1 MSAGEEGKASGLS
14 AASGA
19 LLLDLQMRTP
29 QSVARINLMPE
40 RHFLCD
46 HQLTILPTRTS
57 RDIREVAMIKTI
69 VGCSVVICCGVLLMP
84 WLVDTG
90 TPVVAQEVRGTHHLV
105 VAELASLPL
114 AKLSN
119 ARVSAK

>member
-1 MSAGEEGKASGLS
+1 LF
-14 AASGA
+14 
-19 LLLDLQMRTP
+19 DLRMRTP
-29 QSVARINLMPE
+29 QSVARINSMPE
-40 RHFLCD
+40 RHFLFDC
-46 HQLTILPTRTS
+46 QLTILRHQQAA
-57 RDIREVAMIKTI
+57 DIREVAMIKTI

-105 VAELASLPL
+105 VAELANFPL